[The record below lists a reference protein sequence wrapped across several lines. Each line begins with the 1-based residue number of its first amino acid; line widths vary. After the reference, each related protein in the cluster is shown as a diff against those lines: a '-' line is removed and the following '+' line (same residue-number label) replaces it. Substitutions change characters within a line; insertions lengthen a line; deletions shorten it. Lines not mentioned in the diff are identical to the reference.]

1 MKKFYSLV
9 LALVACATTAF
20 AASITLNI
28 DDATRVKV
36 TLDSEEQTIVTGAN
50 TITITSEYGYA
61 YIGIKPISDDY
72 GLTSV
77 TVKNAS
83 GTAESPETIYGDEC
97 SIYISSY
104 TDGWTYTVTSF
115 AYADLRTA
123 SCKVYVDDASKVK
136 NLTRCG
142 GGEITLVD
150 GVNTVTFIPSTESKK
165 ESPFGL
171 SGKST
176 LYAVKINGVE
186 LTESWSNY
194 YYLNVE
200 NGDSITILANF
211 PDVDVPVQF
220 VAGDA
225 NSAGLISKVEVNEEP
240 VTNWADADFT
250 VKLGST
256 VKFYYNTA
264 DYKKDSV
271 FVDGEKLSPY
281 SSYDAFTVTTATTHI
296 VKYFAQKYATYDI
309 TINIDDPSHITLYK
323 GYSYNKQEITG
334 LVAGYN
340 TVTLAEN
347 TTGISFT
354 AASSCWV
361 KSFADAK
368 GNEYK
373 NTASYNLIPTADKDT
388 FFITTGA
395 ADRSSKFVFYIDSL
409 NKVPYGGGLVFPDR
423 TSPLVFA
430 EDYAKNP
437 VAVNGYNMVKFDPAY
452 DSVVA
457 VSFNGLYEQDVHLY
471 VNNTLVKPKYEGSSS
486 FELRLVDED
495 VVKVFLAA
503 APDTFAVS
511 FTEESDDYQFV
522 DLTEDIVDTL
532 EALPTNPFEG
542 KALPGTLITFSVT
555 EGGVVYKNEEQIA
568 PDEEGVYSVVVRE
581 NTALVVK
588 APSATGVEN
597 TRAALNQNVYT
608 VEGILLIKDA
618 TDAQIKA
625 LPAGL
630 YIINGK
636 STYLLQH

>member
-9 LALVACATTAF
+9 LALVACITTAF
-20 AASITLNI
+20 ATSITLNI

-36 TLDSEEQTIVTGAN
+36 TLDGEEQTIVTGAN

-83 GTAESPETIYGDEC
+83 GAAESPETIHGDEC

-104 TDGWTYTVTSF
+104 TDGWTYTVSSF

-123 SCKVYVDDASKVK
+123 SCKVYVDDASKVSS
-136 NLTRCG
+136 LTRYG
-142 GGEITLVD
+142 GGKITLVD
-150 GVNTVTFIPSTESKK
+150 GVNTVTFIPSTESKT

-176 LYAVKINGVE
+176 LYAVKINGVQ

-200 NGDSITILANF
+200 NGDSVTILANF

-225 NSAGLISKVEVNEEP
+225 NSAGLISKVEVDNET

-256 VKFYYNTA
+256 VKFYYNTT

-281 SSYDAFTVTTATTHI
+281 SSYDAFTVTTTTTHI

-361 KSFADAK
+361 KSFVDAK

-373 NTASYNLIPTADKDT
+373 NTSSYSLIPTAAKDT

-395 ADRSSKFVFYIDSL
+395 ADRSATAVFFIDSVSKAT
-409 NKVPYGGGLVFPDR
+409 NGGGITFPDR
-423 TSPLVFA
+423 TSPLVFK
-430 EDYAKNP
+430 EDSYSKAP
-437 VAVNGYNMVKFDPAY
+437 VAVDGYNTFKFDPAY
-452 DSVVA
+452 DSTILVA
-457 VSFNGLYEQDVHLY
+457 FYGAEKAYLY
-471 VNNTLVKPKYEGSSS
+471 VNNSLVQPDYAGGTNYT
-486 FELRLVDED
+486 LRLVDED

-503 APDTFAVS
+503 APDTFDVS

-532 EALPTNPFEG
+532 EALPTNPFVG

-581 NTALVVK
+581 NTAIVVK

-608 VEGILLIKDA
+608 VEGILLIQDA